1 MKISFGETI
10 NDSYTNFG
18 YDTKSFI
25 EEVDN
30 GCCTE
35 IIVPILDYVPVY
47 ELNSFLSNLFSK
59 MRHKCEIVLE
69 GSDIYESMK
78 MLLVGDAAPDEL
90 NVMLYGTKD
99 LPKVGQYSLD
109 IITKAVLG
117 CGLKILEKDIQ
128 NNKMY
133 LRAERE

>member
-18 YDTKSFI
+18 YDYKSFI
-25 EEVDN
+25 EEIDN
-30 GCCTE
+30 GSCTE
-35 IIVPILDYVPVY
+35 IIVPILDFVPVY
-47 ELNSFLSNLFSK
+47 ELNTFLSNLFSK
-59 MRHKCEIVLE
+59 MRHKCQIVLE

-78 MLLVGDAAPDEL
+78 MLFVGDVTPDEL
-90 NVMLYGTKD
+90 NTMLFGTKD
-99 LPKVGQYSLD
+99 LERKGQYSLD
-109 IITKAVLG
+109 IITKAVQG